1 MRLIGQRIIGLL
13 ILIGLAGC
21 ANLVQPG
28 ASPLASPLS
37 TPTGVILQYQ
47 RTGGIGGFDETWV
60 IESNGRVTHTGRGA
74 GTDRQLTPD
83 QVAQLLQAIR
93 AADMA
98 SLDASY
104 IPQNTCCDRF
114 THVLTMTVDGQTK
127 TVRTLDGAAGEP
139 AVLTDLLAMLN
150 NLLR

>member
-1 MRLIGQRIIGLL
+1 MRLMWQRIIGVL

-60 IESNGRVTHTGRGA
+60 IEADGRVTHTGRGA
-74 GTDRQLTPD
+74 GADRQLTPD
-83 QVAQLLQAIR
+83 QVAQLLRAIR
-93 AADMA
+93 AAEMA
-98 SLDASY
+98 SLDESY

-114 THVLTMTVDGQTK
+114 AHILTMTLDGQTK
-127 TVRTLDGAAGEP
+127 TVSTLDGSPDEP
-139 AVLTDLLAMLN
+139 AALTDLLATLN
-150 NLLR
+150 NLLK